1 MPKIAHRMTDRA
13 VAALKE
19 EGRHAVGGTP
29 GLHLRISAGHRG
41 WVLRVSIGK
50 DRRDIGLG
58 PYPQVSLQD
67 ARDKA
72 NLLRADIRSG
82 REPVTPRAHRA
93 TQLAE
98 TGKEKTFQ
106 WCASEYIRSKSV
118 EWKNMKHRQ
127 QWENTLETYAMP
139 QLGRLFVSKID
150 LPHIL
155 ACIEPIW
162 GEKNET
168 ANRVRGRIESVLDW
182 ATVHKYRSGDN
193 PARFKGHLDK
203 VLPARSRIRTVKHH
217 EALHIDE
224 TPAFFKLLGSK
235 NGYAARAF
243 EFLILTAVRSQEA
256 LKAEWSEIDLQS
268 RQWTI
273 PAQRMKMRE
282 EHRIPLSPQAID
294 LLKKLPRMGD
304 SPLLFPGTRGQPLSD
319 MALTQFMRRQKL
331 TAVPHGFRSTFRDW
345 VSERTDFPSEIAE
358 KALAHKIANKVVAA
372 YQRGDMF
379 EKRRKMMDQW
389 ANFCAPQVHFP
400 FGEKLGFGR
409 KFS

>member
-1 MPKIAHRMTDRA
+1 MPKVAHRMTDRA

-41 WVLRVSIGK
+41 WVLRVSIGN

-82 REPVTPRAHRA
+82 KEPVTPRAQRA
-93 TQLAE
+93 AQLAE

-106 WCASEYIRSKSV
+106 WCASEYIRAKSV
-118 EWKNMKHRQ
+118 EWENPKHRQ

-139 QLGRLFVSKID
+139 QLGRLFVSQID

-162 GEKNET
+162 AEKNET

-182 ATVHKYRSGDN
+182 ATVHKYRSGEN

-224 TPAFFKLLGSK
+224 TPSFFKLLGSK
-235 NGYAARAF
+235 DGYAARAF

-256 LKAEWSEIDLQS
+256 LKAEWSEIDLHLK
-268 RQWTI
+268 QWTI

-282 EHRIPLSPQAID
+282 EHRIPLSPQAVE
-294 LLKKLPRMGD
+294 LLEKLPRMGD

-319 MALTQFMRRQKL
+319 MVLTQFMRRQNL

-345 VSERTDFPSEIAE
+345 VSERTEFPSEIAE
-358 KALAHKIANKVVAA
+358 KALAHKVGNKVVAA

-389 ANFCAPQVHFP
+389 ANFCAPLPNLPITQ
-400 FGEKLGFGR
+400 KLAFGR